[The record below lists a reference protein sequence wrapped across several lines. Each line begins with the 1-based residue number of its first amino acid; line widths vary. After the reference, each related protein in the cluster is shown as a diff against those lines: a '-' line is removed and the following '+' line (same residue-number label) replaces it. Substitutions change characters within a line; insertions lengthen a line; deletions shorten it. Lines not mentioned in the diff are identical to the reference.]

1 MRPPLRDTD
10 PLPTPGVLQHARRR
24 TPPAA
29 DNFARRNDWLRRAQ
43 PFPTE
48 ACCRAGQGLTQM
60 RVALSGCVREPG
72 TRALARRRLCA
83 AHLQRLL
90 PRDGPVASG
99 VPPRARPCAKR
110 AHRAPRP
117 TLLFLPMR
125 PFGGA
130 KRGCRRNAA
139 VLCVL
144 QVPPCWTLLALPE
157 TAFGVLKGA
166 ALSVL
171 QGCGSVHSCRF
182 SIIADR
188 QCHRSQAL
196 TLDHALRTAPS
207 VSMKDTTL
215 SERSDARR
223 SPHCPH
229 VPAKPTAGCPM
240 CRQWKAGV
248 VEAEHN
254 ERVEAIAD
262 TLTRVHIEKKLRCAI
277 KRQAHM
283 RHRRRVVR
291 GRPQRPI
298 PRACWWRIASV
309 EAPRVAL
316 AQRWR
321 ERRAGGTRCQR
332 ARRSAPAAA
341 SSARTARPSPAVRE
355 RWRARR
361 PMMPPRA
368 LGRGRCRRSRARR
381 AQTGA
386 RCGFGA

>member
-1 MRPPLRDTD
+1 MTRTPCLRRACSS
-10 PLPTPGVLQHARRR
+10 TPGAARRLQR
-24 TPPAA
+24 TISRGAMTGCVV
-29 DNFARRNDWLRRAQ
+29 AQ

-72 TRALARRRLCA
+72 TRALARRRSCA

-157 TAFGVLKGA
+157 TAFGVLRGA

-171 QGCGSVHSCRF
+171 QGCGSVQSCRF

-207 VSMKDTTL
+207 VSMKVEGHDL
-215 SERSDARR
+215 VR
-223 SPHCPH
+223 
-229 VPAKPTAGCPM
+229 AK
-240 CRQWKAGV
+240 
-248 VEAEHN
+248 
-254 ERVEAIAD
+254 
-262 TLTRVHIEKKLRCAI
+262 
-277 KRQAHM
+277 
-283 RHRRRVVR
+283 
-291 GRPQRPI
+291 
-298 PRACWWRIASV
+298 
-309 EAPRVAL
+309 
-316 AQRWR
+316 
-321 ERRAGGTRCQR
+321 
-332 ARRSAPAAA
+332 
-341 SSARTARPSPAVRE
+341 
-355 RWRARR
+355 
-361 PMMPPRA
+361 
-368 LGRGRCRRSRARR
+368 
-381 AQTGA
+381 
-386 RCGFGA
+386 

>member
-72 TRALARRRLCA
+72 TRALARRRSCA

-99 VPPRARPCAKR
+99 VPPRARPCAAR

-207 VSMKDTTL
+207 VST
-215 SERSDARR
+215 
-223 SPHCPH
+223 
-229 VPAKPTAGCPM
+229 V
-240 CRQWKAGV
+240 
-248 VEAEHN
+248 
-254 ERVEAIAD
+254 
-262 TLTRVHIEKKLRCAI
+262 
-277 KRQAHM
+277 
-283 RHRRRVVR
+283 
-291 GRPQRPI
+291 
-298 PRACWWRIASV
+298 
-309 EAPRVAL
+309 
-316 AQRWR
+316 
-321 ERRAGGTRCQR
+321 
-332 ARRSAPAAA
+332 
-341 SSARTARPSPAVRE
+341 
-355 RWRARR
+355 
-361 PMMPPRA
+361 
-368 LGRGRCRRSRARR
+368 
-381 AQTGA
+381 
-386 RCGFGA
+386 